1 VLAYDLNRYPLPLP
15 LLTMHRRFFS
25 ALLALL
31 LLAGQLVLPA
41 MALTHRGGTPLTAMI
56 PDTHLAC
63 NTCGGATGAAS
74 GVSAAAAAVGPRV
87 SAGVSKTAALT
98 DSLWGNLLLM
108 MAVQRDEE
116 MTRLAKK
123 MKRTQVLST
132 LSIASALGLGM
143 ASSIVSISQNAE
155 RVVNVTGAHSVG
167 GHDHVHI
174 PPNSNTPATL
184 SLVGSGVAL
193 ATLGVQSYLTH
204 RYEKKFQTRQ
214 KTLADK
220 LAAILTRLENGEQSA
235 AVKVDLTPL
244 VGDKAAGEF
253 MQLWDA
259 THSL

>member
-1 VLAYDLNRYPLPLP
+1 
-15 LLTMHRRFFS
+15 MHRRIFS
-25 ALLALL
+25 TLLALSFL
-31 LLAGQLVLPA
+31 SGQLALPA
-41 MALTHRGGTPLTAMI
+41 MAVTSRGTPLTEIMA
-56 PDTHLAC
+56 DTHVAC
-63 NTCGGATGAAS
+63 NACGGSTGAAAS
-74 GVSAAAAAVGPRV
+74 GVGAAAAAVQPSV
-87 SAGVSKTAALT
+87 SAGVAKTAVLT

-116 MTRLAKK
+116 MKRLAKK

-155 RVVNVTGAHSVG
+155 RVVNVTGAHTPT

-184 SLVGSGVAL
+184 SLVGSSVAL
-193 ATLGVQSYLTH
+193 ATLGVQSYLNH
-204 RYEKKFQTRQ
+204 RYEKRFQTRQ
-214 KTLADK
+214 KALADR
-220 LAAILTRLENGEQSA
+220 LTDILTRLENGEKTST
-235 AVKVDLTPL
+235 VRPDLAPL

-253 MQLWDA
+253 IQLWDA